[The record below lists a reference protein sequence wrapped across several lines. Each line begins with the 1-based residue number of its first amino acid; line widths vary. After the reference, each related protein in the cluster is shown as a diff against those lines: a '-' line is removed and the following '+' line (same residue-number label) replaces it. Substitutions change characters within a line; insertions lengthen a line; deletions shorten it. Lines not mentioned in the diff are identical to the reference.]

1 MVLKNDTI
9 RVQKCYTCKQ
19 EFNREQMVP
28 PYNLI
33 FCQKMKRLRPDGKG
47 GQIRGHLPTQA
58 FFCARDMACL
68 ELEFPW
74 VKNEDIYMGNMTFNS
89 LTQSHKFLKMKGYWD
104 SIVHN
109 RRCKASFQ

>member
-1 MVLKNDTI
+1 
-9 RVQKCYTCKQ
+9 
-19 EFNREQMVP
+19 MVP

-47 GQIRGHLPTQA
+47 GQIRGHLPMPA
-58 FFCARDMACL
+58 FFCTCDMACL
-68 ELEFPW
+68 ELEFPR

-89 LTQSHKFLKMKGYWD
+89 LTRLHKKFLKMKGYWD

-109 RRCKASFQ
+109 RRHKASFQ